1 MNKLKNPVSVFL
13 ISLFS
18 TICLMAFLPACTNS
32 NKNNNNFSV
41 QFSLIHGKAN
51 KQLASNPIGAIL
63 LMDSVVQVVS
73 MEALADTQMVDY
85 ILLKA
90 DALLKLDKVDTAYSF
105 MLRMK
110 QEMPTKK
117 RALVK
122 IQVGLWLAQQLMDK
136 GNYFMARKQLEETYL
151 FFEKDSFPH
160 QKVNA
165 LNIDGTLL
173 AYMGDYLAA
182 QKKLMEAAK
191 ILEVLGETKDLGP
204 VYINLAGNFQSL
216 KDNKLALL
224 YYRKAIQIAKEYHDS
239 INYSVALNNLGIFF
253 APTQPDSA
261 EYYFTKARNL
271 FPLKPWSTEALS
283 ARFHLAGLFYDKKQY
298 RKSLDLYNEVLS
310 ISKQY
315 SIKNGIYR
323 AMSGIGNVYE
333 ALNMDTEAIK
343 IFREATK
350 LAATAGET
358 PVRIQLLEAEEYM
371 YNKAADF
378 KEAYAVQKEIRTLR
392 DSLFAMDK
400 QIAVHDLELAYN
412 NEKAERLNESLS
424 ANMLLIKN
432 QLRANKVILGIV
444 LFALLVL
451 GFLLFRIYNLYKQRD
466 EAYNR
471 LFEKYRAEIDS
482 KEPEK
487 AIIQIENLLPD
498 LKAKVTDINYQL
510 VIEHFE
516 SKKPYLNSNL
526 KYDDVALR
534 LRLSHKVISKT
545 IIDNTGMNFKTFVN
559 SYRIK
564 EALRLLAEPELR
576 TYKIE
581 VIAKEAGFGSKA
593 NFYAAFIQITGSK
606 PSEYR

>member
-1 MNKLKNPVSVFL
+1 
-13 ISLFS
+13 
-18 TICLMAFLPACTNS
+18 
-32 NKNNNNFSV
+32 
-41 QFSLIHGKAN
+41 
-51 KQLASNPIGAIL
+51 
-63 LMDSVVQVVS
+63 
-73 MEALADTQMVDY
+73 
-85 ILLKA
+85 
-90 DALLKLDKVDTAYSF
+90 
-105 MLRMK
+105 
-110 QEMPTKK
+110 
-117 RALVK
+117 
-122 IQVGLWLAQQLMDK
+122 
-136 GNYFMARKQLEETYL
+136 
-151 FFEKDSFPH
+151 
-160 QKVNA
+160 
-165 LNIDGTLL
+165 
-173 AYMGDYLAA
+173 MGDYLAA

-498 LKAKVTDINYQL
+498 LKAKVTDSNYQL
-510 VIEHFE
+510 VIEYFE
-516 SKKPYLNSNL
+516 TIKPYLNSNL
-526 KYDDVALR
+526 KYDDVAIR

-545 IIDNTGMNFKTFVN
+545 LIEHTGMNFKTFVN

-564 EALRLLAEPELR
+564 EALRLLAEPEWR
-576 TYKIE
+576 NYKIE

-593 NFYAAFIQITGSK
+593 TFYAAFIQITGSK
-606 PSEYR
+606 PSELR